1 MKDPWK
7 IIKECKF
14 RNMRECVEMLLK
26 KNYKV
31 SHWIRDIAKRTE
43 TDFKNI
49 KFPVTLIRVKVSELG
64 IKSATTLKTIYSLLE
79 NNNFKLVDPLIAINS
94 RFYYDEQP
102 KGEWLRFAVPFNSM
116 IDSDGVPHLPKL
128 GQGLG
133 MYFLET
139 YWSYP
144 EAIFH
149 PHNEFVVQKK
159 GDI

>member
-26 KNYKV
+26 KNYQV

-64 IKSATTLKTIYSLLE
+64 IKSATTLKTIYIQLE

-144 EAIFH
+144 DAIFH
-149 PHNEFVVQKK
+149 PHNEFVVQKNS
-159 GDI
+159 DI

>member
-1 MKDPWK
+1 MKDSWK

-14 RNMRECVEMLLK
+14 KNMHECVEMLLK

-31 SHWIRDIAKRTE
+31 SHWIRDIAKRTK

-49 KFPVTLIRVKVSELG
+49 KFPVVLTRVKVSELG
-64 IKSATTLKTIYSLLE
+64 VKSATTLKTIYNLLE
-79 NNNFKLVDPLIAINS
+79 KNNLKLVDPLIAINA

-144 EAIFH
+144 DAIFH
-149 PHNEFVVQKK
+149 PHNEFVVQKNS
-159 GDI
+159 DI